1 MKKTMVILTMIIVLP
16 SLAQAITLFGGFQGG
31 LRMVNDSE
39 IRDVYGNGI
48 SLFPYLAVNP
58 WQGLLAGV
66 GYDLGYSKKGTIGL
80 YNEST
85 SLKIS
90 GLQAFVGYQHPI
102 SFLTPYV
109 LLGFG
114 AYSYNQSVSSAYY
127 TGFSAKKSTFF
138 FALGAK
144 ASPLKSLPGL
154 FFNVEIKYIPL
165 SVQPFDTKVDLGGM
179 SLALGVGYGLGF

>member
-1 MKKTMVILTMIIVLP
+1 MKKTIVILTMIIVLP

-31 LRMVNDSE
+31 LRTVNDAE
-39 IRDVYGNGI
+39 IKDVYGNGL

-58 WQGLLAGV
+58 WKGLLAGV

-80 YNEST
+80 YDEST
-85 SLKIS
+85 TLKIS
-90 GLQAFVGYQHPI
+90 GLQAFVGYQYPI
-102 SFLTPYV
+102 SFLTPYA

-114 AYSYNQSVSSAYY
+114 AYSYKQTVASAYY

-154 FFNVEIKYIPL
+154 FFNFEIKYLPL
-165 SVQPFDTKVDLGGM
+165 SVKPYDTRVDLGG
-179 SLALGVGYGLGF
+179 LNIALGVGYCLGF

>member
-1 MKKTMVILTMIIVLP
+1 MKKSFAILAIIVVLP
-16 SLAQAITLFGGFQGG
+16 SLAQAVELIGGFQGG
-31 LRMVNDSE
+31 LRTVNDSE
-39 IRDVYGNGI
+39 IKDVYGNGL

-58 WQGLLAGV
+58 WKGLLAGV
-66 GYDLGYSKKGTIGL
+66 GYDLGYSKSGTIGL

-90 GLQAFVGYQHPI
+90 GLQVFAGYQYPI
-102 SFLTPYV
+102 AFLTPYA

-114 AYSYNQSVSSAYY
+114 AYSYKQTVASPVY
-127 TGFSAKKSTFF
+127 TGFSRKKSTFF

-144 ASPLKSLPGL
+144 ASPLKALPGL

-165 SVQPFDTKVDLGGM
+165 SVKPFDDTVDLGG
-179 SLALGVGYGLGF
+179 LNIVLGVGYCLGF